1 MARQG
6 KPNVDYLTYYRDPAE
21 ASPAELHTARWA
33 VQLFR
38 ASAGKKSSHPRFGQP
53 IEELLEVGGRLLVWS
68 RPLLEAI
75 NQANDGAP
83 LPADSP
89 LDKARM
95 CDLPLAT
102 LAEGDSEILNRS
114 FRHVLKQPRWRVRL
128 ARDSLAWIN
137 RALPAAQ
144 VPPGN
149 ADWLADGL
157 GMAPF
162 DRELLKLTLLRYE
175 WRKVGDFL
183 TQLNLGS
190 MREAARLIAAALDV
204 EERVV
209 RASLGRDA
217 PLLRYG
223 ILDPSE
229 PMTDLGDLLRLS
241 PHFTDALTQRHEDA
255 AALFRY
261 MLQEAPPSTLGRED
275 YAHLAGELDAARR
288 LIANARGERGV
299 NILLYGRPGT
309 GKTQFAR
316 LLGREVGA
324 TVYETPCEDRDG
336 ESIATA
342 GRLRQLRFAE
352 RIVGGRDDV
361 LVLFDE
367 AEDAFPAGR
376 QYLHFAGMGPGLR
389 QYSKAWMNNILESNR
404 VPVVWLTNRIDE
416 MEPAY
421 LRRFTLH
428 VEFREPARS
437 VRHEIATRYL
447 APAGIS
453 PATIARV
460 AEEEDLAPAQLETA
474 ARYLK
479 LCRASAPAE
488 AERLFERQF
497 RAARKAMGL
506 GGLLKRPAQPLAYDA
521 RFVNLAGELG
531 VERLVAALG
540 KRGAGSLC
548 LWGPPGTGKT
558 ELAHHLARTLDR
570 ELVVKTG
577 GDLLHPYVGM
587 TEMLIRR
594 MFEDAAAQEGKC
606 VLLLDEADTFL
617 RDRSK
622 ARERWEASF
631 TNEFLRQM
639 ENFPGI
645 FVCATN
651 LFGELDRAVLRRFQ
665 FRLEFK
671 PLAIAQRIALF
682 EHTFS
687 LAPGAATGAALERL
701 DGLVPADFANVA
713 RQLALLEL
721 EADEA
726 RVLGM
731 LETELRT
738 RLAEGA
744 DGKRMGFV

>member
-1 MARQG
+1 
-6 KPNVDYLTYYRDPAE
+6 
-21 ASPAELHTARWA
+21 
-33 VQLFR
+33 
-38 ASAGKKSSHPRFGQP
+38 
-53 IEELLEVGGRLLVWS
+53 
-68 RPLLEAI
+68 
-75 NQANDGAP
+75 
-83 LPADSP
+83 
-89 LDKARM
+89 
-95 CDLPLAT
+95 
-102 LAEGDSEILNRS
+102 
-114 FRHVLKQPRWRVRL
+114 
-128 ARDSLAWIN
+128 
-137 RALPAAQ
+137 
-144 VPPGN
+144 
-149 ADWLADGL
+149 
-157 GMAPF
+157 
-162 DRELLKLTLLRYE
+162 
-175 WRKVGDFL
+175 
-183 TQLNLGS
+183 
-190 MREAARLIAAALDV
+190 
-204 EERVV
+204 
-209 RASLGRDA
+209 
-217 PLLRYG
+217 
-223 ILDPSE
+223 
-229 PMTDLGDLLRLS
+229 
-241 PHFTDALTQRHEDA
+241 
-255 AALFRY
+255 
-261 MLQEAPPSTLGRED
+261 
-275 YAHLAGELDAARR
+275 
-288 LIANARGERGV
+288 
-299 NILLYGRPGT
+299 
-309 GKTQFAR
+309 
-316 LLGREVGA
+316 
-324 TVYETPCEDRDG
+324 
-336 ESIATA
+336 
-342 GRLRQLRFAE
+342 
-352 RIVGGRDDV
+352 
-361 LVLFDE
+361 
-367 AEDAFPAGR
+367 
-376 QYLHFAGMGPGLR
+376 
-389 QYSKAWMNNILESNR
+389 MNNILESNR